1 MISEVCCD
9 CVRARR
15 EKDNADDD
23 EGAMEGGTGWVGK
36 GGCGDKRKKKK
47 YACSNNLSMMPLI
60 TMQYEIQMRKGRKK
74 VLRSD
79 RVEQEVE
86 TR

>member
-23 EGAMEGGTGWVGK
+23 EGAMEGAPDGWEREG
-36 GGCGDKRKKKK
+36 
-47 YACSNNLSMMPLI
+47 
-60 TMQYEIQMRKGRKK
+60 
-74 VLRSD
+74 
-79 RVEQEVE
+79 VE
-86 TR
+86 TREKKKNMHAVTTCP